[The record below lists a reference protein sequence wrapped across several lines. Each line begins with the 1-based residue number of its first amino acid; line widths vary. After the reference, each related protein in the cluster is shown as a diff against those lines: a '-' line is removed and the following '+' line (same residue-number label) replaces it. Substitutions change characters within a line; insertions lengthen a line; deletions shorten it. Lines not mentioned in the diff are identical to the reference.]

1 MIAKIGRSCNLY
13 GALVYNNN
21 KVESEKGKILM
32 TNKMIE
38 TADGRYT
45 VSQLAHSFEPY
56 LAANRNTEKYTLHIS
71 LNPDPK
77 DKVNDEDFVQIAQ
90 DYMNKMGYGEQPYVV
105 FKHLDIDRTHIHIV
119 SVTVDE
125 LGKKI
130 SDRFEKRRSMEVCR
144 ELENK
149 FELAPATMKRDE
161 KYDLIFYPVDPKA
174 GDVKNQMASVIRHLP
189 KYYQFRS
196 LGEYNALLSLFNITT
211 EKVDGELQG
220 RIQSGLLYFPLN
232 EKGEKAGSPFKASLF
247 GKDAGL
253 SALEKHFLK
262 CRESLKDD
270 VLKSHL
276 KKVIANIIKST
287 LNENDF
293 KNNLIRRGINT
304 VIRRNSNGMMYG
316 ITFIDHTSK
325 TVWNGSGL
333 GKEFSSNTLN
343 ERWKNENLKE
353 NKRMSSK
360 NNEIPGTARQPAPL
374 SDKPHEFFGF
384 LEKHQNDSQSEE
396 SFIESAG
403 GLFSFDNYSLQEE
416 LEFENQMRKRRKKK
430 R

>member
-1 MIAKIGRSCNLY
+1 MIAKIGRSSNMY
-13 GALVYNNN
+13 GALAYNNK

-56 LAANRNTEKYTLHIS
+56 LAANRNTEKYTVHIS

-119 SVTVDE
+119 SVAVDE

-130 SDRFEKRRSMEVCR
+130 SDRFEKRRSMEICR

-149 FELAPATMKRDE
+149 FELAPATLKSDE
-161 KYDLIFYPVDPKA
+161 KYELIFRPVDYTT
-174 GDVKNQMASVIRHLP
+174 GDLKKQMASVIRQLP

-211 EKVDGELQG
+211 EKVDGDLQG
-220 RIQSGLLYFPLN
+220 RLQSGLLYFSLN
-232 EKGEKAGSPFKASLF
+232 EKGEKAGNPFKTSLF

-276 KKVIANIIKST
+276 KEVIANTIKST

-293 KNNLIRRGINT
+293 KNNLIRQGINT
-304 VIRRNSNGMMYG
+304 VIRRNSNGLMFG

-333 GKEFSSNTLN
+333 GKEFSSNSLS
-343 ERWKNENLKE
+343 ERWKNENLPE
-353 NKRMSSK
+353 NKKLRK
-360 NNEIPGTARQPAPL
+360 EKNEILNTDKPSNAL
-374 SDKPHEFFGF
+374 SEKPHEFFGF

-396 SFIESAG
+396 SFMESAG
-403 GLFSFDNYSLQEE
+403 GLFSFDNDSLQEE
-416 LEFENQMRKRRKKK
+416 LEFEHQMRKRRKKK